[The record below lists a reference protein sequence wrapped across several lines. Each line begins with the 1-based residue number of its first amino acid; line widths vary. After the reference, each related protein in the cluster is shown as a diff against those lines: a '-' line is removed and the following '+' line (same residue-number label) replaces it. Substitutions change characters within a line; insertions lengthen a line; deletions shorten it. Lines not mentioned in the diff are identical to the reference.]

1 MLRAEGRDETEEP
14 MAAYDPELWHDF
26 AIALVG
32 AAGALCGL
40 AFVAISFNLE
50 AILKERWL
58 PARAGETVV
67 FLAAAL
73 IGGLL
78 LVLPPQSNGRFGLVL
93 LIFSVILALVV
104 LRMDV
109 PRFLAERKDPVA
121 WQFTHVLPSL
131 ASIALVLGGSISVLA
146 QSFGGLYWFTA
157 GLIVLIVSGL
167 SNCWVLLVEI
177 KR

>member
-1 MLRAEGRDETEEP
+1 

-50 AILKERWL
+50 SILKERWL
-58 PARAGETVV
+58 PVRAGETVV

-78 LVLPPQSNGRFGLVL
+78 LVLPPQSTERFGLVL
-93 LIFSVILALVV
+93 LVFSLMLTIIV
-104 LRMDV
+104 LRMDI
-109 PRFLAERKDPVA
+109 PRFLAQRADPVT
-121 WQFTHVLPSL
+121 WQFTHVLPTV
-131 ASIALVLGGSISVLA
+131 ASVVLVVGGSISVLLER
-146 QSFGGLYWFTA
+146 FGGLYLFTA
-157 GLIVLIVSGL
+157 GLIVLIISGL

>member
-1 MLRAEGRDETEEP
+1 
-14 MAAYDPELWHDF
+14 MAGYDPELWHDF

-58 PARAGETVV
+58 PGRAGETVV

-78 LVLPPQSNGRFGLVL
+78 LLLPPQSSRHLGLVL
-93 LIFSVILALVV
+93 LVFSLLLAAVV
-104 LRMDV
+104 LRMDI
-109 PRFLAERKDPVA
+109 PRFLAQRQDPVA
-121 WQFTHVLPSL
+121 WQFTHVVPSI
-131 ASIALVLGGSISVLA
+131 ASIMLLLVGSLGVLTQSV
-146 QSFGGLYWFTA
+146 GGLYWFTA
-157 GLIVLIVSGL
+157 GLIVLVISGL